1 MKRHL
6 LSAVAACALGL
17 SLTGCVGNGYF
28 DTRSTGVSPDAP
40 AGTAYVPTGQTPPA
54 RFQAEPLTSDSL
66 KSGASAPSTSAVTEQ
81 PATAEGAAAFV
92 AEAEAKLATL
102 SEYAQRVQWTR
113 ATNIT
118 FDTMWLEA
126 KVNGEMTELQVQLA
140 NAAAR
145 FNDVETAPDV
155 RRKLNLMR
163 QGIVLPAPNRPGAA
177 AELAEITTRLD
188 STYSTGKFEFEG
200 KTITL
205 DEANI
210 LIAESRDPAETKAL
224 YEGWR
229 TISPVMR
236 EDYARLVEIANA
248 GSQELGFADTG
259 AMWRAGYDMAPD
271 AFATETDRLWG
282 QVRPFYENLHCYVRA
297 RLNAKYGDAV
307 QPATGPIR
315 ADLLGNM
322 WSQQWGNIYDVVAP
336 TTGGASSYDLTE
348 LLTSAQYD
356 ATKMVKTG
364 EGFYTSLGIA
374 PLPQTFWERSQIT
387 RPRDREV
394 VCHAS
399 AWDIDNLEDVR
410 IKMCTQV
417 NGDDFYTVHHELGHN
432 VYQRAYSSQPFL
444 FKNGANDGFHEAIGD
459 FVGLSALTP
468 TYLNQ
473 IGLLQTVP
481 GEAEDIPFLLKMALD
496 KIAFLPFGLMVDRWR
511 WDVFAGR
518 TAPDQYNAAWTAD
531 MLKYQ
536 GLVPPGP
543 RPADAF
549 DPGAKY
555 HVPGNTPY
563 TRYFLAH
570 IYQFQFQRAA
580 CKQVGWTGPLHR
592 CSIYGNE
599 AVGQRFNAMMEMG
612 QSRPWPEAMQAFT
625 GETGN
630 DASAILD
637 YFAPLNAW
645 LTEQNRGKPCG
656 WTSRT

>member
-1 MKRHL
+1 MKRSL
-6 LSAVAACALGL
+6 MTATALCALAFGVAACA
-17 SLTGCVGNGYF
+17 STA
-28 DTRSTGVSPDAP
+28 DRSTANDVAQSAALDAQAAAAP
-40 AGTAYVPTGQTPPA
+40 TAATQQYP
-54 RFQAEPLTSDSL
+54 
-66 KSGASAPSTSAVTEQ
+66 VT
-81 PATAEGAAAFV
+81 ADGAAAFV
-92 AEAEAKLATL
+92 AAAETRLATL
-102 SEYAQRVQWTR
+102 SEEAARIQWTR

-118 FDTMWLEA
+118 YDTMWLESRINA
-126 KVNGEMTELQVQLA
+126 KYTETQVELA
-140 NAAAR
+140 NQAAA
-145 FNDVETAPDV
+145 FNDVQVPDDV
-155 RRKLNLMR
+155 RRKLNLLR
-163 QGIVLPAPNRPGAA
+163 LGIVLPAPNRPGAA
-177 AELAEITTRLD
+177 NELADITTRLD
-188 STYSTGKFEFEG
+188 STYSVGKFEFEG
-200 KTITL
+200 RQITL
-205 DEANI
+205 DDANV

-229 TISPVMR
+229 TISPVMAA
-236 EDYARLVEIANA
+236 DYARMVEIANE
-248 GSQELGFADTG
+248 GSRELGFADTG
-259 AMWRAGYDMAPD
+259 AMWRAGYDMDPD
-271 AFATETDRLWG
+271 AFAAETDRLWE
-282 QVRPFYENLHCYVRA
+282 QVKPFYENLHCYVRG
-297 RLNAKYGDAV
+297 RLNARYGDAV
-307 QPATGPIR
+307 QPDHGPIR

-336 TTGGASSYDLTE
+336 TTGGTSSYSLDT
-348 LLTSAQYD
+348 LLTAQNYD
-356 ATKMVKTG
+356 ATRMVRTG
-364 EGFYTSLGIA
+364 EGFYTSLGLDA
-374 PLPQTFWERSQIT
+374 LPQTFWERSMIT

-399 AWDIDNLEDVR
+399 AWDLDNRDDIR

-432 VYQRAYSSQPFL
+432 YYQRAYKDQPFL

-481 GEAEDIPFLLKMALD
+481 GPEEDIPFLLKMALD

-511 WDVFAGR
+511 WGVFSGETSPAE
-518 TAPDQYNAAWTAD
+518 YNDAWSAN

-543 RPADAF
+543 RPANAF

-555 HVPGNTPY
+555 HIPGNTPY

-580 CKQVGWTGPLHR
+580 CKQAGWTGPLHR

-599 AVGQRFNAMMEMG
+599 EVGQRFNTMLEMG

-630 DASAILD
+630 DASAVAD

-645 LTEQNRGKPCG
+645 LTEQNRGKDCG
-656 WTSRT
+656 WDA

>member
-1 MKRHL
+1 MKRTL
-6 LSAVAACALGL
+6 IAACSLVALTTAASLGLAACA
-17 SLTGCVGNGYF
+17 T
-28 DTRSTGVSPDAP
+28 TEAAEAAP
-40 AGTAYVPTGQTPPA
+40 APVQTTEASPAY
-54 RFQAEPLTSDSL
+54 
-66 KSGASAPSTSAVTEQ
+66 
-81 PATAEGAAAFV
+81 PATSEGAVAFLDD
-92 AEAEAKLATL
+92 AEKTMTELLERGARIA
-102 SEYAQRVQWTR
+102 WTR

-126 KVNGEMTELQVQLA
+126 RVNAEITETQVRLA
-140 NAAAR
+140 NEAAR
-145 FNDVETAPDV
+145 FNDVDV
-155 RRKLNLMR
+155 PADARRKLNLLR
-163 QGIVLPAPNRPGAA
+163 YAIVLPAPTREGAA
-177 AELAEITTRLD
+177 TELADITTRLD
-188 STYSTGKFEFEG
+188 STYATGKFDYKG
-200 KTITL
+200 RQITL

-210 LIAESRDPAETKAL
+210 LIAESRDPAETRAL

-236 EDYARLVEIANA
+236 ADYARMVDIANE
-248 GSQELGFADTG
+248 GSRDLGFADTG
-259 AMWRAGYDMAPD
+259 ALWRSGYDMAPD
-271 AFATETDRLWG
+271 AFAAETDRLWE
-282 QVRPFYENLHCYVRA
+282 QVKPFYVNLHCYVRA
-297 RLNAKYGDAV
+297 RLNEKYGDGV

-336 TTGGASSYDLTE
+336 KTGAASSYDLTD
-348 LLTSAQYD
+348 LLTTAGYD
-356 ATKMVKTG
+356 AERMVKTG

-374 PLPQTFWERSQIT
+374 PLPQTFWERSMIT

-399 AWDIDNLEDVR
+399 AWDIDNLDDIR

-432 VYQRAYSSQPFL
+432 VYQRAYKGQPIL
-444 FKNGANDGFHEAIGD
+444 FRNGANDGFHEAIGD

-473 IGLLQTVP
+473 IGLLQTTP
-481 GEAEDIPFLLKMALD
+481 GAEEDIPFLLKMALD

-511 WDVFAGR
+511 WDVFSGK

-580 CKQVGWTGPLHR
+580 CKQAGWTGPLHR
-592 CSIYGNE
+592 CSVYGNTE
-599 AVGQRFNAMMEMG
+599 VGQRFNAMLEMG
-612 QSRPWPEAMQAFT
+612 QSKPWPEALQAFT
-625 GETGN
+625 GETRN
-630 DASAILD
+630 DASAVAD

-656 WTSRT
+656 WEA